1 MKLLVDA
8 NLSPVVS
15 EQLKAAGIDASHVY
29 DHDLGTASDDAIAAF
44 AKEVGAA
51 VVSADS
57 DFATNL
63 ALSGKLA
70 PSLVLFRSAD
80 RLIPTQQAALLIANH
95 PTMEPELVAGAVVSL
110 SPTHLRA
117 RRLPLKSSDREIEED
132 TLG

>member
-1 MKLLVDA
+1 
-8 NLSPVVS
+8 
-15 EQLKAAGIDASHVY
+15 VY

-44 AKEVGAA
+44 ADEVGAA
-51 VVSADS
+51 VVSVDS

-80 RLIPTQQAALLIANH
+80 RLIPTQQAALLIANL
-95 PTMEPELVAGAVVSL
+95 PTMEPELVSGAVVSL

-117 RRLPLKSSDREIEED
+117 RRLPLKSSDRETEED

>member
-1 MKLLVDA
+1 MRLLVDA

-29 DHDLGTASDDAIAAF
+29 DHDLGTASDEAIAAY
-44 AKEVGAA
+44 AEEEGAA
-51 VVSADS
+51 VISADS

-63 ALSGKLA
+63 ALSGKVA

-80 RLIPTQQAALLIANH
+80 KLIPTQQAALLIANL
-95 PTMEPELVAGAVVSL
+95 PMMEPELEAGAVVSL

-117 RRLPLKSSDREIEED
+117 RRLPLKS
-132 TLG
+132 